1 MTPISRRTFVG
12 AAAAAGATAAA
23 GLPGVTGTAE
33 AADRHHGGNGNH
45 GSHGDI
51 RDVKHVVVLMQE
63 NRSFDHYLGTLS
75 GVRGFDD
82 KQGVVFPNGDS
93 VFQQPD
99 GGRAEG
105 YSLPFRFDTS
115 AYKAQDFG
123 GLDHGWA
130 SGHQAVNSGGQNGWV
145 GAKGRFTMGYFTRQD
160 IPFQYAMADAFTV
173 CDQYFTSLNGPT
185 DPNRLYLWTGT
196 AGPGTDGTTGP
207 FTDNSIVTENPVGD
221 WTTYA
226 ERLQQAGVSWRVYH
240 NPDGSDN
247 ENGDYDDNALSYFQ
261 QFAKAPKDSPLFVN
275 AMTTYDLAA
284 FDADCRNDTLPT
296 VSWLVAPFNYCEH
309 PSAGPDWGA
318 WWVNEALQSLMANPE
333 VWKSTAF
340 LVMYDEN
347 DGFFD
352 HVVPPYAE
360 AGTEDEFVDGV
371 PIGLGSRVPMWV
383 CSPWSR
389 GGWVNSQVFDHTSV
403 LRFLERVTGVQEPNI
418 SAWRRAVC
426 GDLTSCFDFTD
437 PDYSIPRLPDTDE
450 LKARAT
456 AQHSLPSVQ
465 APADGKQHMPSQEPG
480 ERPHRNLPYRPFA
493 DVTVDRRTGKVTCT
507 MANEGSAAYVFTV
520 LPNIVHPFTGTP
532 FLVRPGTHRTYVW
545 DATAT
550 DGRYDFSV
558 YGADGF
564 VSRFSG
570 TVVPEGQTDVA
581 LPSVDATL
589 RAAGRPEKAAVE
601 LRLVND
607 GDTEVTFALAANDFG
622 DENRTVRLRPRSRTS
637 VTWQSAGGRYDVT
650 VTAATG
656 TRFVR
661 RYAGTVHQL

>member
-12 AAAAAGATAAA
+12 AAAAAGATAA
-23 GLPGVTGTAE
+23 GLPATAAHADTRTDAVTDAD
-33 AADRHHGGNGNH
+33 AAGRH
-45 GSHGDI
+45 GSI
-51 RDVKHVVVLMQE
+51 ADVKHVVVLMQE

-82 KQGVVFPNGDS
+82 KQGVVFPGGS
-93 VFQQPD
+93 PVFRQPD
-99 GGRAEG
+99 SGRAEG
-105 YSLPFRFDTS
+105 YSLPFRFDTTVF
-115 AYKAQDFG
+115 KAQDFG

-130 SGHQAVNSGGQNGWV
+130 SGHLAVNNGAQNRWV
-145 GAKGRFTMGYFTRQD
+145 AAKGRLTMGYFTRDD

-173 CDQYFTSLNGPT
+173 CDSYFTSLNGPT

-226 ERLQQAGVSWRVYH
+226 ERLQDAGITWRVYH

-261 QFAKAPKDSPLFVN
+261 QFAHAPKDSPLFTN
-275 AMTTYDLAA
+275 AMTKYDLSA
-284 FDADCRNDTLPT
+284 FDADCRSGQLPT

-318 WWVNEALQSLMANPE
+318 WWVNQALQSLMANPE
-333 VWKSTAF
+333 VWRSTVF

-360 AGTEDEFVDGV
+360 AGTAQEFVDGT

-403 LRFLERVTGVQEPNI
+403 LRFLEQVTGVREPNI

-426 GDLTSCFDFTD
+426 GDLTTCFDFTR
-437 PDYSIPRLPDTDE
+437 PDWSIPQLPDTDE
-450 LKARAT
+450 LKARAS
-456 AQHSLPSVQ
+456 AQHSLPPVQ
-465 APADGKQHMPSQEPG
+465 APADGKQTMPRQEPG
-480 ERPHRNLPYRPFA
+480 QRPHRALPYRPWA
-493 DVTVDRRTGKVTCT
+493 DVTVDRRTGTVTCT
-507 MANEGSAAYVFTV
+507 MTNHGAVGYVFTI
-520 LPNIVHPFTGTP
+520 LPNIALPFTGTP
-532 FLVRPGTHRTYVW
+532 FLVQPGEARSYVW
-545 DATAT
+545 DAAAS
-550 DGRYDFSV
+550 DGAYDFSV

-564 VSRFSG
+564 VGRFSG
-570 TVVPEGQTDVA
+570 TVVHDGQSDVA
-581 LPSVDATL
+581 LPSVTAQL
-589 RAAGRPEKAAVE
+589 RAEGHADDARVE
-601 LRLVND
+601 VRLVND
-607 GDTEVTFALAANDFG
+607 GDSEVTFALTANDYG
-622 DENRTVRLRPRSRTS
+622 DQTRTVRVGPRSRATT
-637 VTWQSAGGRYDVT
+637 TWRGRGGRYDFT

-661 RYAGTVHQL
+661 RYAGTVHEL

>member
-1 MTPISRRTFVG
+1 MTPLSRRSFVV
-12 AAAAAGATAAA
+12 AAAGATAAA
-23 GLPGVTGTAE
+23 GLPGMTGTAE
-33 AADRHHGGNGNH
+33 ADSGDRHPR
-45 GSHGDI
+45 GSVH
-51 RDVKHVVVLMQE
+51 DVKHVVILMQE
-63 NRSFDHYLGTLS
+63 NRSFDHYLGALN

-82 KQGVVFPNGDS
+82 KQGVVFPNGNS

-115 AYKAQDFG
+115 AFKAQDFG
-123 GLDHGWA
+123 GLDHGWS
-130 SGHQAVNSGGQNGWV
+130 SGHQAVNHGAQNGWV
-145 GAKGRFTMGYFTRQD
+145 AAKGHYTMGYFTRED

-196 AGPGTDGTTGP
+196 PGPGTDGTTGP
-207 FTDNSIVTENPVGD
+207 FIDNSIVTENPVGD

-226 ERLQQAGVSWRVYH
+226 ERLEKAGISWRVYH
-240 NPDGSDN
+240 NPDGSDD
-247 ENGDYDDNALSYFQ
+247 ENGDYDDNALSYFK
-261 QFAKAPKDSPLFVN
+261 QFAEAPKDSPLYVN
-275 AMTTYDLAA
+275 AMTKHDLTA
-284 FDADCRNDTLPT
+284 FDEDCRNNELPT

-318 WWVNEALQSLMANPE
+318 WWVNQALQSLMSNKE
-333 VWKSTAF
+333 VWKNTVF

-360 AGTEDEFVDGV
+360 AGTEGEFVDGQ

-403 LRFLERVTGVQEPNI
+403 LRFLEQVTGVHEPNI

-426 GDLTSCFDFTD
+426 GDLTTCFDFSN
-437 PDYSIPRLPDTDE
+437 PDYSIPKLPDTDE

-456 AQHSLPSVQ
+456 AQHNLPAVQ
-465 APADGKQHMPSQEPG
+465 APADGKQKMPQQEAG
-480 ERPHRNLPYRPFA
+480 DRPHRNLPYRPFA

-507 MANEGSAAYVFTV
+507 MVNDGSVAYVFTV
-520 LPNIVHPFTGTP
+520 LPNIVHPFSGSP
-532 FLVRPGTHRTYVW
+532 FLVQPRSSRTYVW
-545 DATAT
+545 DTTAT
-550 DGRYDFSV
+550 DGRYDFSL

-570 TVVPEGQTDVA
+570 TVVPEDQTDVA
-581 LPSVDATL
+581 LPSVTADL
-589 RAAGRPEKAAVE
+589 RPSGKPEHASVE

-607 GDTEVTFALAANDFG
+607 GDTEVTFAVTANDFS
-622 DENRTVRLRPRSRTS
+622 DDSSTVQVGPRSRKNVSWKSTD
-637 VTWQSAGGRYDVT
+637 GRYDFT
-650 VTAATG
+650 VTASTG

-661 RYAGTVHQL
+661 RYAGTVHEL